1 VSGFG
6 YNINGFGAVGGG
18 AGGPRWHI
26 LMAATGIKTTT
37 RTEAH
42 FANPGTSS
50 FLSATK
56 SSTGAGSRTAIGD
69 GEGVY
74 KAFFDCTNV
83 TKFAYINGN
92 GNLTTPSSNSI
103 YAVYEPNYNNSRN
116 TSGNESIYDILK
128 RIGTAMNANNYLGV
142 SNHGNTGGD
151 SQVLAVSPGITE
163 MVTGYNGYSAVR
175 TSASSGNIG
184 GTGISGHADSFC
196 VIGENQD
203 SDHDTQV
210 LCFFDGNLSSGKG
223 DNWRSTT
230 PAQTSWSYWGNDF
243 HTNSASQNIASAR
256 QTAVGANTY
265 TGILYILVY
274 GEM

>member
-1 VSGFG
+1 MSLPTSFFIGK
-6 YNINGFGAVGGG
+6 GATV
-18 AGGPRWHI
+18 ASGPRWHI
-26 LMAATGIKTTT
+26 LMAATGTKSTS

-103 YAVYEPNYNNSRN
+103 YAVYETNYSNSRN

-142 SNHGNTGGD
+142 SNHGSSSGD
-151 SQVLAVSPGITE
+151 SQVSAVSPGITE
-163 MVTGYNGYSAVR
+163 MVIGGNGYSAVR

-196 VIGENQD
+196 VIGENAD
-203 SDHDTQV
+203 SDNDTQV

-223 DNWRSTT
+223 DSWRGGA

-243 HTNSASQNIASAR
+243 HSNSSTQNIASGR
-256 QTAVGANTY
+256 QTAVGANTH
-265 TGILYILVY
+265 TGLLYILVY
-274 GEM
+274 GEMS